1 MFHARWDREV
11 KALVARGMD
20 RVQAI
25 RAVDQSHPGLRDQ
38 MIAEVN
44 EQRGRPVSTLDVKA
58 EVDSWYKTPA
68 TPAANAKA
76 YLSPT
81 DQWNSI
87 VSDLVSKGLSR
98 DQAVRQAAR
107 DYPNVREAM
116 INDANPQQSSRG
128 SYGRSR
134 NHYRT

>member
-1 MFHARWDREV
+1 MFYARWDREV
-11 KALVARGMD
+11 KALVSRGMD

-25 RAVDQSHPGLRDQ
+25 RAVDQSHPGLRVQ
-38 MIAEVN
+38 MIREVN
-44 EQRGRPVSTLDVKA
+44 EQRGRPVPTADFRN
-58 EVDSWYKTPA
+58 EVDSWYKIPA
-68 TPAANAKA
+68 SPAANAKA

-87 VSDLVSKGLSR
+87 VSDLVSKGMSR
-98 DQAVRQAAR
+98 AQAMSQAAR
-107 DYPNVREAM
+107 DYPDIREAM

-128 SYGRSR
+128 RYGRSR

>member
-11 KALVARGMD
+11 KALVSRGMD
-20 RVQAI
+20 RFQAI
-25 RAVDQSHPGLRDQ
+25 RAVDHSHPGLREQ

-44 EQRGRPVSTLDVKA
+44 EQRGRPVPTADFKS

-68 TPAANAKA
+68 SPAANAKA
-76 YLSPT
+76 FHSAS

-87 VSDLVSKGLSR
+87 VSDLVSKGMSLS
-98 DQAVRQAAR
+98 QARSQAAR
-107 DYPNVREAM
+107 DNPTLREAM
-116 INDANPQQSSRG
+116 VEDANNQQSSRG
-128 SYGRSR
+128 NYGRSR